1 MNVLKRCCMRSL
13 KENRKRTMVTIVG
26 VILATALITGVACL
40 AESMRESLIARARAD
55 GDYHYYFEGVHQDD
69 LKYFGNNVNV
79 ERIGLAYG
87 LGYATLEGSANPDKP
102 YLYLRAVDEEGIRS
116 MALKLTEGRMPET
129 DDELVIGRHIR
140 YNGMVNLQVGDT
152 LTLQL
157 GERMSD
163 GFSLDQRKPYRYEEE
178 HLEPT
183 QEKTQE
189 KTYTIVGVVER
200 PSVAE
205 ENRMAPGYSV
215 FTFMDEATEAIT
227 DDSGRFEVFAT
238 YTTHGLKHADQVT
251 AGLLGVPE
259 ELYQQ
264 YLHGKWWEIEEKEF
278 DLIKEKL
285 SLVSE
290 NSALVRWQLMKF
302 SDSTM
307 TMLYGMAALAVAV
320 IIVTSVFCIR
330 NSFVISLTEKMK
342 LYGRLASVGTTAK
355 QQRRMVYYE
364 AVFIGAIGIPL
375 GIVSGL
381 LASVILVRGISGLL
395 DTAFGMPMVFGVSV
409 PAILLAAVLSAVTI
423 LLSALQSARRAA
435 RIAPLSA
442 IRANDSVRIHRQEL
456 KCPGIVN
463 KVFGI
468 GGKVAYRN
476 LRRAR
481 RRYRTTVISIVVSVA
496 VFIGLSTFMELLQM
510 ASGMYY
516 ETRPYQLRVDLSG
529 DDNYE
534 MAVKITQLEDVQAAD
549 IYRMVYMKTNFD
561 QLPLTEDFCQVFGA
575 EQGKLGYLTV
585 PVCSMGEEGFA
596 RYCKSVGV
604 DVQEA
609 MDKAIIYAD
618 YRRVD
623 YVDNKRY
630 VYEGKISNFRKGDTI
645 SVVEN
650 HQEDGGTENISEE
663 TKLQVIVQADVKPM
677 SMADINYNNVVVIVS
692 DAMFDELLGTFAE
705 EKHLNSVVC
714 IQCQDAGK
722 VEEIVRMM
730 QPTHFTITNFQA
742 GYQEERSTYLL
753 ISILL
758 YGFITVVALIG
769 ITNIFNT
776 ITTNLE
782 LRAPEFAMLRA
793 VGMTGKEF
801 RRMIWLEGLFYGGKA
816 LLIGIPIGIVISM
829 GFHLFFSTGIVIAYQ
844 PPILGIALSI
854 AAVAL
859 LLYVIMHYSM
869 GKINRKNIVETIQ
882 NENL

>member
-13 KENRKRTMVTIVG
+13 KENRKRTMVTIIG

-40 AESMRESLIARARAD
+40 AVSMRESLIARARAA
-55 GDYHYYFEGVHQDD
+55 GDYHYYFEGVHQSD
-69 LKYFGNNVNV
+69 LKYFINNANV
-79 ERIGLAYG
+79 EKVGLACG
-87 LGYATLEGSANPDKP
+87 LGYAMLEGSKNPDKP
-102 YLYLRAVDEEGIRS
+102 YLYLRAVDEEGMKA
-116 MALKLTEGRMPET
+116 MALKLTEGRMPEK
-129 DDELVIGRHIR
+129 DGELIVSRHIR
-140 YNGMVNLQVGDT
+140 FNGMVNLQVGDT

-163 GFSLDQRKPYRYEEE
+163 GASLDQSNPYSYEEE
-178 HLEPT
+178 YLEPT
-183 QEKTQE
+183 RE

-200 PSVAE
+200 PSLAE
-205 ENRMAPGYSV
+205 ERRMAPGYSV
-215 FTFMDEATEAIT
+215 FTYMDMDEAWEGIT
-227 DDSGRFEVFAT
+227 DSNSRFEVFAT
-238 YTTHGLKHADQVT
+238 YTPYGLRHADQVT
-251 AGLLGVPE
+251 AGLLGISE

-264 YLHGKWWEIEEKEF
+264 YFHGAWWEIGEEEF
-278 DLIKEKL
+278 DLIREKI

-290 NSALVRWQLMKF
+290 NSGLVSWQLIKF

-355 QQRRMVYYE
+355 QQRKMVYYE
-364 AVFIGAIGIPL
+364 AVFIGMIGIPL
-375 GIVSGL
+375 GILSGI
-381 LASVILVRGISGLL
+381 LATFILVRGISGLL
-395 DTAFGMPMVFGVSV
+395 DTAMDIPMVFGVSI
-409 PAILLAAVLSAVTI
+409 PAILMAAVLSALTI
-423 LLSALQSARRAA
+423 FLSALQSARRAA
-435 RIAPLSA
+435 RISPMNA
-442 IRANDSVRIHRQEL
+442 IRANDSVRIHRREL
-456 KCPGIVN
+456 KCPGIIS
-463 KVFGI
+463 KGFGI

-516 ETRPYQLRVDLSG
+516 ESLPYQLVVSLSG
-529 DDNYE
+529 DDDYE

-549 IYRMVYMKTNFD
+549 IFRVMYMTTDYD
-561 QLPLTEDFCQVFGA
+561 QLSITEGYCQVTGF
-575 EQGKLGYLTV
+575 EQGNIGNMRV
-585 PVCSMGEEGFA
+585 IVCSVGEEGFS
-596 RYCKSVGV
+596 RYCKSIGV
-604 DVQEA
+604 DVTEA
-609 MDKAIIYAD
+609 MDKAIIYAAYKQSD
-618 YRRVD
+618 YK
-623 YVDNKRY
+623 DNKRY
-630 VYEGKISNFRKGDTI
+630 VYEGNIASFRKGDII
-645 SVVEN
+645 SVGVN
-650 HQEDGGTENISEE
+650 HLNDSGDEMICEE
-663 TKLQVIVQADVKPM
+663 TKLQVIAQTDVRPM
-677 SMADINYNNVVVIVS
+677 SMAKNNYNCIVAIVS
-692 DAMFDELLGTFAE
+692 DAVFDELYSTLSV
-705 EKHLNSVVC
+705 EKRADSSVY

-722 VEEIVRMM
+722 VEEIVRLM
-730 QPTHFTITNFQA
+730 QPTHYTISNYQA
-742 GYQEERSTYLL
+742 GYQEERSTYLI

-816 LLIGIPIGIVISM
+816 LMIGIPIGIVISI
-829 GFHLFFSTGIVIAYQ
+829 GFHFFFSTGIVMAYQ
-844 PPILGIALSI
+844 PPFLGIGLSI

-859 LLYVIMHYSM
+859 LLYGIMHYSM

>member
-13 KENRKRTMVTIVG
+13 KENRKRTMVTIIG

-40 AESMRESLIARARAD
+40 AVSMRESLVARARAN
-55 GDYHYYFEGVHQDD
+55 GDYHYYFEGVHRND
-69 LKYFGNNVNV
+69 LKYFENNVNV

-87 LGYATLEGSANPDKP
+87 IGYAMLEGSENPDKP
-102 YLYLRAVDEEGIRS
+102 YLYLRAVDEEAIRS
-116 MALKLTEGRMPET
+116 MALKLTEGRMPEK
-129 DDELVIGRHIR
+129 DDELVISRHIR

-163 GFSLDQRKPYRYEEE
+163 GFTLDQSNPYIYEEE
-178 HLEPT
+178 YLEPV
-183 QEKTQE
+183 QE

-200 PSVAE
+200 PGMVGE
-205 ENRMAPGYSV
+205 RRMAPGYSV
-215 FTFMDEATEAIT
+215 FTCMDEAWEGIT

-238 YTTHGLKHADQVT
+238 YTNHGLKHADQVT
-251 AGLLGVPE
+251 AGLLGISE

-264 YLHGKWWEIEEKEF
+264 YLHGSWWQIAEEEF

-285 SLVSE
+285 SLVTE
-290 NSALVRWQLMKF
+290 NSVLVKWQLMKF

-307 TMLYGMAALAVAV
+307 AMLYGMAALAVAV

-342 LYGRLASVGTTAK
+342 LYGRLASVGTTSK

-364 AVFIGAIGIPL
+364 AVFIGVIGIPL
-375 GIVSGL
+375 GILSGI
-381 LASVILVRGISGLL
+381 LATAILVRGISGLL
-395 DTAFGMPMVFGVSV
+395 DDAMDIPMVFGVSL
-409 PAILLAAVLSAVTI
+409 PAILLAGVLSAVTI
-423 LLSALQSARRAA
+423 YLSALQSARRAA
-435 RIAPLSA
+435 RISPINA
-442 IRANDSVRIHRQEL
+442 IRANDSVRIHRREL

-463 KVFGI
+463 KIFGI

-496 VFIGLSTFMELLQM
+496 VFIGLSTFTELLQT

-516 ETRPYQLRVDLSG
+516 ETMPYQLTVGLSG
-529 DDNYE
+529 DDSYD
-534 MAVKITQLEDVQAAD
+534 MAVKITQLEDAQAAD
-549 IYRMVYMKTNFD
+549 IFRVMYMKTNYD
-561 QLPLTEDFCQVFGA
+561 QLAVTEDFCQLSGFEPGN
-575 EQGKLGYLTV
+575 LGYLSV
-585 PVCSMGEEGFA
+585 YVCSVGEEGFA
-596 RYCKSVGV
+596 RYCKSIGV
-604 DVQEA
+604 DVLDA
-609 MDKAIIYAD
+609 MDKAIIYAG
-618 YRRVD
+618 YKQVD
-623 YVDNKRY
+623 YKDNKRY
-630 VYEGKISNFRKGDTI
+630 VYEGNVANFRKGDTI

-650 HQEDGGTENISEE
+650 LKQDDGTEKISEG
-663 TKLQVIVQADVKPM
+663 TQLQVIAQADVKPM
-677 SMADINYNNVVVIVS
+677 SMTNISYNSIVVIVS
-692 DAMFDELLGTFAE
+692 DSMLDEILGTFAE
-705 EKHLNSVVC
+705 EIHLNSTVY

-722 VEEIVRMM
+722 VEEVVRLM
-730 QPTHFTITNFQA
+730 QPTHYTISNYQA
-742 GYQEERSTYLL
+742 MYQEERSFYLV

-793 VGMTGKEF
+793 VGMTGREF

-816 LLIGIPIGIVISM
+816 LIIGIPIGIVISI
-829 GFHLFFSTGIVIAYQ
+829 GFHLFFSEGIVMAYH
-844 PPILGIALSI
+844 PPFLGIGLSA
-854 AAVAL
+854 AAVAV
-859 LLYVIMHYSM
+859 LLYGIMHYSM

>member
-13 KENRKRTMVTIVG
+13 KENRKRTMVTIIG

-40 AESMRESLIARARAD
+40 AESMRESLIAQARNA
-55 GDYHYYFEGVHQDD
+55 GDYHYRFDGVHQSD
-69 LKYFGNNVNV
+69 LKYFINNANV
-79 ERIGLAYG
+79 EKAGLACG
-87 LGYATLEGSANPDKP
+87 LGYAVLEGSENPDKP
-102 YLYLRAVDEEGIRS
+102 YLYLRAVDEEGMKA
-116 MALKLTEGRMPET
+116 MALKLTEGRMPERN
-129 DDELVIGRHIR
+129 DELVVSRHIR
-140 YNGMVNLQVGDT
+140 FNGMVNLQVGDT
-152 LTLQL
+152 LTLRL

-163 GFSLDQRKPYRYEEE
+163 GFSLDQSNPYSYEEE

-183 QEKTQE
+183 WE

-200 PSVAE
+200 PSLAE
-205 ENRMAPGYSV
+205 ERRMAPGYSV
-215 FTFMDEATEAIT
+215 FTYMDEVPEEIT
-227 DDSGRFEVFAT
+227 DDSGRFEVYAT
-238 YTTHGLKHADQVT
+238 YTTHGLRHADQVT
-251 AGLLGVPE
+251 AGLLGISE

-264 YLHGKWWEIEEKEF
+264 YFHGNWWEIGEEEF
-278 DLIKEKL
+278 ELIKEKL

-290 NSALVRWQLMKF
+290 NGALVGWQLMKF

-342 LYGRLASVGTTAK
+342 LYGRLASVGTTSK

-364 AVFIGAIGIPL
+364 AVFIGVTGIPL
-375 GIVSGL
+375 GVLSGI
-381 LASVILVRGISGLL
+381 LATFILVKGISGLL
-395 DTAFGMPMVFGVSV
+395 DTALDIPMVFGVSI

-423 LLSALQSARRAA
+423 FLSALQSARRAA
-435 RIAPLSA
+435 RISPMNA
-442 IRANDSVRIHRQEL
+442 IRANDSVRIHRREL
-456 KCPGIVN
+456 KCPGIIS
-463 KVFGI
+463 KGFGI

-510 ASGMYY
+510 ATGMYY
-516 ETRPYQLRVDLSG
+516 ESLPYQLVVGLSG

-534 MAVKITQLEDVQAAD
+534 AAVKIAQLEDVQAAD
-549 IYRMVYMKTNFD
+549 IFRFMSLQTDYDR
-561 QLPLTEDFCQVFGA
+561 LSITEEYCQVTGF
-575 EQGKLGYLTV
+575 EQGDIGNMSV
-585 PVCSMGEEGFA
+585 MVCSVGEEGFE
-596 RYCKSVGV
+596 RYCKSIGV
-604 DVQEA
+604 DVEEA
-609 MDKAIIYAD
+609 MDKVIIYAA
-618 YRRVD
+618 YKQTN
-623 YVDNKRY
+623 YIDNKRY
-630 VYEGKISNFRKGDTI
+630 VYEGNIANFRKGDII
-645 SVVEN
+645 SVLGNSQKDDSTEKISVEM
-650 HQEDGGTENISEE
+650 G
-663 TKLQVIVQADVKPM
+663 LQVIAQTDVRPM
-677 SMADINYNNVVVIVS
+677 SMAKNNYNCIVAIVS
-692 DAMFDELLGTFAE
+692 DAMFDELYSTLS
-705 EKHLNSVVC
+705 EKKRQDSSVY

-722 VEEIVRMM
+722 VEEIVRLM
-730 QPTHFTITNFQA
+730 QPSHFTISNYQA

-816 LLIGIPIGIVISM
+816 LFIGIPIGIGLSI
-829 GFHLFFSTGIVIAYQ
+829 GFHLFFSEGIVMAYQ
-844 PPILGIALSI
+844 PPFLGVGLSI

-859 LLYVIMHYSM
+859 LLYGIMHYSM
-869 GKINRKNIVETIQ
+869 GKINRKNIIETIQ